1 MLVVTNGIRGSLKQT
16 DYEWASWEKSDTVSF
31 TIDLLKKETLHT
43 VTVGCITNYGMAI
56 HKPASI
62 EVEISDDNRKFRKVG
77 TLSFT
82 PQDIFREWNF
92 VEDLSL
98 NINGKQARYIR
109 VTAKGPGACPED
121 HVRPGQESRVMFDEV
136 IVK

>member
-1 MLVVTNGIRGSLKQT
+1 MPILTLEERIWMLEPK
-16 DYEWASWEKSDTVSF
+16 
-31 TIDLLKKETLHT
+31 TIYCGVLPMIFIL
-43 VTVGCITNYGMAI
+43 VIAI
-56 HKPASI
+56 FIIPLKPASI